1 MKDISHVYKKIG
13 RTKWQPTPVFL
24 SRESRGQRSLGGCCP
39 WGRTESDMT
48 EATLHACIG
57 EGNGNPLQ
65 CFCLENPRERGTW
78 WAAVCGV
85 THRVGHD
92 WRNLAAAAQE
102 NKYKKLIAP
111 FFYDSIIRR
120 CRKPLQEGCE
130 YLKRGVRHQGI

>member
-1 MKDISHVYKKIG
+1 MKEISHVYKKIG
-13 RTKWQPTPVFL
+13 RTKWEPTPVFL
-24 SRESRGQRSLGGCCP
+24 SRESRGQRSLVGCCP

-78 WAAVCGV
+78 WAAICGV
-85 THRVGHD
+85 TQSWTRLKELSSSST
-92 WRNLAAAAQE
+92 R

-111 FFYDSIIRR
+111 FFYDSKIRH

-130 YLKRGVRHQGI
+130 YLKRGVCHQGI